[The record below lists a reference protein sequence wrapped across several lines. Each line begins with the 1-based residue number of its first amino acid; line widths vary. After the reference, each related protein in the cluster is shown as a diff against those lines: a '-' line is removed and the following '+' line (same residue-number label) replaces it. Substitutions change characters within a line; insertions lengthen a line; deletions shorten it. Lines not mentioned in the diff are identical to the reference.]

1 MSVHVEAVRAI
12 RNAPTLPLPQAAS
25 AVAATEPDMSETL
38 RVLRVRGGCAAMAR
52 SAVLS
57 PSVADKTRGVAH
69 RACPPP
75 VRRAVPVPVTGDGT
89 VAVLR
94 RVCAAAAGVHGV
106 VSWQSRSADHAIA
119 PRWVLARRAGSPITA
134 NVERV
139 AHRRGPV
146 PPSMLAGIANR
157 DLYPVSLAR
166 HADTP
171 PEALVRLCAHVS
183 YIVREALAENPA
195 TPPVALLWLASD
207 PISLVI
213 RAALSN
219 RAHPSWVEHRN
230 R

>member
-12 RNAPTLPLPQAAS
+12 RNAPTLPLPQAA
-25 AVAATEPDMSETL
+25 
-38 RVLRVRGGCAAMAR
+38 AR
-52 SAVLS
+52 SAALS
-57 PSVADKTRGVAH
+57 PRVADKTRGVAH

-89 VAVLR
+89 VAALQ
-94 RVCAAAAGVHGV
+94 RVCAATAGVHGV
-106 VSWQSRSADHAIA
+106 VSWQTRSADHAIA

-207 PISLVI
+207 PISLVS

-219 RAHPSWVEHRN
+219 RAHPSWVEHPEPLTAAPAGLRSAHPFE
-230 R
+230 RTRLDGSR